1 MDFFA
6 EKRTREMQELDRR
19 ERELQMELLDVLTDI
34 AAPDNSDVEGEEV
47 EELIMP
53 AARQALLDT
62 RTYPI
67 RCTPYAELYQ
77 SQVYREKAAKKV
89 RLMKKMVK
97 KCTVAEVMLNQQF
110 TTALNLIEQV
120 YPDDG
125 GRTGLNSL
133 VACHHVLKPYN

>member
-6 EKRTREMQELDRR
+6 GKRSREMQELDRR

-34 AAPDNSDVEGEEV
+34 ATPDNSDVEGEDV

-62 RTYPI
+62 RSSPI
-67 RCTPYAELYQ
+67 RWTPYAELDQ
-77 SQVYREKAAKKV
+77 SRVYREKAAKKV
-89 RLMKKMVK
+89 RMMKKMVK
-97 KCTVAEVMLNQQF
+97 KFTVAEVMLNQRF
-110 TTALNLIEQV
+110 TTALNQIEQI

-133 VACHHVLKPYN
+133 VACHHVLKPSN